1 MRPLS
6 LDQAFPV
13 PCNENLRELQQLTAM
28 TAARTG
34 NDRVRRLQKVRAK
47 VKTSPAPW
55 ASINWASINWA
66 SFNWASFNCAATA
79 VPQSADQDRQP
90 NACGQPRLSGIVC
103 CRTNMAIFH
112 EVSETSFSGWAP

>member
-1 MRPLS
+1 MWPLS

-13 PCNENLRELQQLTAM
+13 PCNSQNLAKVENLRELQQLTAM

-47 VKTSPAPW
+47 VKTSPAQW

-90 NACGQPRLSGIVC
+90 NACGHTR
-103 CRTNMAIFH
+103 
-112 EVSETSFSGWAP
+112 